1 MSTGT
6 ERGCRR
12 ADRTTTVPVLARVTL
27 AAILAAGGAG
37 CAMELPLD
45 DPTTVP
51 ADDPA
56 PAADPTTAVV
66 TIRFRNLAVDEAVNV
81 EFYATNDPLV
91 SLPDDLFVERNLVTA
106 SVGVAGTG
114 ILEPLREDTLEFPCT
129 EHLVVGTLGGTFL
142 DNETGETRG
151 AGVARWAED
160 TALGLCGHKIL
171 FEFVNEFGT
180 FTTRV
185 AIGN

>member
-1 MSTGT
+1 M
-6 ERGCRR
+6 RGRWAQR
-12 ADRTTTVPVLARVTL
+12 ATTVSVLVHVTL
-27 AAILAAGGAG
+27 VAILAVGGTG
-37 CAMELPLD
+37 CALDFPL
-45 DPTTVP
+45 V
-51 ADDPA
+51 
-56 PAADPTTAVV
+56 DPTTAPPDDPAQAAEPPTTVV

-91 SLPDDLFVERNLVTA
+91 ALPDDLFVEANLVTV
-106 SVGVAGTG
+106 SIGIAGMG
-114 ILEPLREDTLEFPCT
+114 LLEPLSEDTLEFPCT

-142 DNETGETRG
+142 DNETGERRG
-151 AGVARWAED
+151 AGVTRWAENV
-160 TALGLCGHKIL
+160 ALGLCGHKIL